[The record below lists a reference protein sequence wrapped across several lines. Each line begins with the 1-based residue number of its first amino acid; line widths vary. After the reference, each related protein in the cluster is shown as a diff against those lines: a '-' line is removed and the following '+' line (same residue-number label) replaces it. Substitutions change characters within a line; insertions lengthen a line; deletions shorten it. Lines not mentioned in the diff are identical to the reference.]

1 MTDLSV
7 NKKAIDTAAEIKGLQ
22 GTIDKAVESRMALS
36 IAFFEPAKKLGAT
49 WEHLN
54 GQGIDRKNNLW
65 ATVYDWAYETCA
77 MVLVGKSGLEFVK
90 NQTFTG
96 KAEFTVTEGK
106 IKSATPRTK
115 QYIQAQIGK
124 LVGTIR
130 ADVKKAVTLEAEGKD
145 PKGKQEKA
153 VHDDAHRFLLGL
165 AKSQTQLSKKKPD
178 GSIPD
183 NWAEAFKTLMQVVNS
198 K

>member
-22 GTIDKAVESRMALS
+22 GTIDTAVQSRMALS
-36 IAFFEPAKKLGAT
+36 VSFFEPAKKIGAT
-49 WEHLN
+49 WDHLN

-65 ATVYDWAYETCA
+65 VTVYNWAYEACA
-77 MVLVGKSGLEFVK
+77 MVLVGKSGLAFIKDE
-90 NQTFTG
+90 TFTR

-106 IKSATPRTK
+106 IKSEKPRTK

-130 ADVKKAVTLEAEGKD
+130 ADVKKAVQLEAEGKD

-165 AKSQTQLSKKKPD
+165 AKSQTQLAKKKPD

-183 NWAEAFKTLMQVVNS
+183 NWAEAFKTLMQIVNS